1 MALPT
6 TEIFLRS
13 PYWVTVTQADLDYV
27 ICDLRIW
34 TGALSAEPANPDVK
48 LRSTA
53 GLENTTSMDI
63 GEFAR
68 DFVEVSFSG
77 TEESNAVF
85 ISYQLTKYIKGA
97 VSEPTPEAK
106 VYLTGLDGYGTFQD
120 GVNFQWYNK
129 IMMSDSTVTMYNDT
143 PMYIPVLQN
152 NLTGY
157 KLQRYAAGYG
167 DRSNLSTYHTVTG
180 LTPVENTAN
189 MIKYVISFNGGIYAD
204 RVVFNFNDISDKYV
218 DIDYEQCNKH
228 GNTQLYFVN
237 RLGCVQE
244 ISLFGR
250 FDVSIE
256 AESEKYKRNLLVN
269 GNYTNTRH
277 QDYTLNKNGK
287 ITMSINSGWRSEEEN
302 DTFIEMMMSEQV
314 WIKVNSSK
322 LGRGWVPKTQNTWTI
337 PVNVSSNSSQIKNAL
352 NDKLINYNFRFEAAH
367 DWINTVR

>member
-13 PYWVTVTQADLDYV
+13 PYWLTVTETDLDYV

-53 GLENTTSMDI
+53 GLEDTTSMDI

-68 DFVEVSFSG
+68 DFVEVIFSG
-77 TEESNAVF
+77 TNESNAVF
-85 ISYQLTKYIKGA
+85 ISYQLTKYIKGS

-120 GVNFQWYNK
+120 GVNFQWYRQ
-129 IMMSDSTVTMYNDT
+129 IMMSDSVVTMYDDT

-157 KLQRYAAGYG
+157 QLQRYAAGYG
-167 DRSNLSTYHTVTG
+167 GALSTFHTVTG

-189 MIKYVISFNGGIYAD
+189 MIEYVASVIGGVYAD
-204 RVVFNFNDISDKYV
+204 RVVFNFNNTGNQYV
-218 DIDYEQCNKH
+218 DINYEQCNKH
-228 GNTQLYFVN
+228 GNTSLYFVN

-244 ISLFGR
+244 ISFFGR
-250 FDVSIE
+250 FDVSME

-269 GNYTNTRH
+269 GNYNKTRH

-287 ITMSINSGWRSEEEN
+287 ITMSLNSGWRSEEEN

-314 WIKVNSSK
+314 WIKVDTSR
-322 LGRGWVPKTQNTWTI
+322 LGKGWVPKELDYWTI

-352 NDKLINYNFRFEAAH
+352 NDKLINYSFKFDAAH